1 MYLLSEVKNHNSF
14 MKAIPY
20 CQYKMPVHTTGGLN
34 SNTVPLTVQFHT
46 PDTDDST
53 YNVQTDGVLRD
64 LSALNGDVGD
74 SSPLRRDA
82 SSPFH

>member
-1 MYLLSEVKNHNSF
+1 MSISF
-14 MKAIPY
+14 PKAIPH
-20 CQYKMPVHTTGGLN
+20 CQYKMKVHMEDGLN

-53 YNVQTDGVLRD
+53 YNVQTDDVMRD
-64 LSALNGDVGD
+64 LQALNGDVGD
-74 SSPLRRDA
+74 SSPLRRDN